1 MDFSIIG
8 SDNGGGGGGPVSH
21 PKAVDARTEFTL
33 LQRSIPKEAQT
44 EFG

>member
-1 MDFSIIG
+1 MDFTIPG
-8 SDNGGGGGGPVSH
+8 SNNGGGGGPVSH